1 MRETRLS
8 GTIAAAE
15 FDPPRWLRNAHV
27 QTLLPRLLPGRSLT
41 QEPEIVNLPDG
52 DFVELAWAR
61 PAPASDDAP
70 IFVLFHGLEGSF
82 DSPYAR
88 ELLYTA
94 SRLGWRG
101 VLMHFRGCG
110 REPNRL
116 PRAYHSG
123 DTADAR
129 WIIDLLAQRYP
140 GTPMVAAGVSLGA
153 NMLLKLVAEH
163 RADELPLTGAIA
175 INAPLDLA
183 ASADTLDRGFARV
196 YQRYLLRQLKRKVM
210 TRLQTMSLP
219 LTIDPSDIRHL
230 NTFWTYDNDITA
242 PMHGFRS
249 AGDYY
254 RRASA
259 GPLLG
264 KIETPTLV
272 LHAADDPFM
281 PRDLFSS
288 LPAPSSSV
296 RVEIARYGGHV
307 GYVEVRGG
315 RLRSWLARRIG
326 IQLQQWSSCLSE
338 PTPCRSKP
346 TPCPSEPK
354 ARSAR
359 QNQ

>member
-1 MRETRLS
+1 MSETRPS
-8 GTIAAAE
+8 GMIAAAD
-15 FDPPRWLRNAHV
+15 FDPPWWLRNAHV
-27 QTLLPRLLPGRSLT
+27 QTLLPRLLRGRSLR
-41 QEPEIVNLPDG
+41 QDPEIVNLPDG
-52 DFVELAWAR
+52 DFVELAWASPVPTR
-61 PAPASDDAP
+61 DDAP

-94 SRLGWRG
+94 SNLGWRA

-140 GTPMVAAGVSLGA
+140 GASMVAAGVSLGA

-163 RADELPLTGAIA
+163 SADELPLAGAIA

-219 LTIDPSDIRHL
+219 LRITSSDIRHL
-230 NTFWTYDNDITA
+230 NSFWAYDNDITA

-249 AGDYY
+249 ASDYY
-254 RRASA
+254 CRASA

-264 KIETPTLV
+264 EIETPTLV

-281 PRDLFSS
+281 PRDLFSR

-307 GYVEVRGG
+307 GYVEVCGG

-326 IQLQQWSSCLSE
+326 AQLQQWA
-338 PTPCRSKP
+338 
-346 TPCPSEPK
+346 PCPSEPPSCPSEPRSRPSEPA
-354 ARSAR
+354 ARPAR
-359 QNQ
+359 QDQ